1 MRGWPGEFEG
11 AAAVVT
17 GAAAGIGREFARALG
32 RRGARV
38 VLADLDQAGADQT
51 AALVRRSG
59 GEAFVV
65 GCDVRRRADVE
76 ALVDATRARVGVPD
90 LVVLNA
96 GVLVAGPLVRSD
108 AEALER
114 MVEVNVLGVLHGC
127 RAFAPAMIERGRG
140 RLLNVASLAGLVPTP
155 QLAAYAATKAAVV
168 GLSEALHAELRPH
181 GVGVTVLCPSFT
193 RTGLVA
199 RAAGSDRAMQSLG
212 QRIIDAMGAQPERV
226 ARAGLRAAAAGRL
239 YAVDTLHAR
248 VAWGLKRAA
257 PRLLAQLAARAS
269 ARLDRSPTG

>member
-1 MRGWPGEFEG
+1 MKGFDG

-17 GAAAGIGREFARALG
+17 GAASGIGREFARALG
-32 RRGARV
+32 EARAQVVVADVDEQGAEQTATLVR
-38 VLADLDQAGADQT
+38 QAGGDAHV
-51 AALVRRSG
+51 VR
-59 GEAFVV
+59 
-65 GCDVRRRADVE
+65 CDVRRSAEVE
-76 ALVDATRARVGVPD
+76 ALVDTTRARIGVPD

-96 GVLVAGPLVRSD
+96 GVLVAGPLARTE

-114 MVEVNVLGVLHGC
+114 MIDINVLGVAHGC

-140 RLLNVASLAGLVPTP
+140 CLLNVASLAGLVPTP

-193 RTGLVA
+193 RTRLVA
-199 RAAGSDRAMQSLG
+199 HAAGSDRTMQTLG
-212 QRIIDAMGAQPERV
+212 QRIIDAMGAQPQRV
-226 ARAGLRAAAAGRL
+226 ARAGLRAAAKGRL

-248 VAWGLKRAA
+248 VAWGIKRAA
-257 PRLLAQLAARAS
+257 PRLVARLATQAS
-269 ARLDRSPTG
+269 ARLSRRAR